1 MVIYVDCMDE
11 LVFDGVMFAK
21 FKNWLLVISRNRDI
35 VHVFTSTDERY
46 LKSMV
51 LTLIKKNKRFK
62 VQT

>member
-1 MVIYVDCMDE
+1 MDE

-21 FKNWLLVISRNRDI
+21 FKNWLVVISRNRDI

-51 LTLIKKNKRFK
+51 LALIKKQRALKP
-62 VQT
+62 QT